1 MKMWTVVEF
10 LSWFNSEKSNPIRQ
24 VVLKSSSLVQQSSQ
38 LPGENHTVEFLQGI
52 FNKRQK
58 RSCTGIS
65 GQGGFMSSHC
75 GL

>member
-38 LPGENHTVEFLQGI
+38 LPGEKPH
-52 FNKRQK
+52 
-58 RSCTGIS
+58 S
-65 GQGGFMSSHC
+65 GVSTRNIQ
-75 GL
+75 